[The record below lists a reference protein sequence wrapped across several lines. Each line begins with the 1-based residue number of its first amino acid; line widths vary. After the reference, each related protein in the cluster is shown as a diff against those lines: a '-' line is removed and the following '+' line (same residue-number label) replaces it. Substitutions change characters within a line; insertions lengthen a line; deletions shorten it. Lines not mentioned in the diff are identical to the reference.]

1 MAHAGLAV
9 DEKTL
14 DEEIASSPVP
24 VLVEFTADWCPP
36 CRMMAP
42 VLEGVAAEVG
52 DRLRVLTI
60 DNDDNPD
67 AVRRHQVL
75 GLPTMLVFTEV
86 ARQATRRRPQQ
97 VPPAPGPVR
106 RPQLTPATGRGDPT
120 RTGDTQRAGRR
131 FPSPVAW

>member
-60 DNDDNPD
+60 DNDDHPD

-75 GLPTMLVFTEV
+75 GLPTMLVFTEGV
-86 ARQATRRRPQQ
+86 LVKRLVGARSKSRLLQDLSD
-97 VPPAPGPVR
+97 V
-106 RPQLTPATGRGDPT
+106 L
-120 RTGDTQRAGRR
+120 
-131 FPSPVAW
+131 S